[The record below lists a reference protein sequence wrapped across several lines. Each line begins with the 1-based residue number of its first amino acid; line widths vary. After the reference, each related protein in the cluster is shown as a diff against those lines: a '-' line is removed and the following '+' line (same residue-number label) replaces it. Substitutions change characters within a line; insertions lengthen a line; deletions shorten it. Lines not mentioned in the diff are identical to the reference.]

1 MRFDMSV
8 VDRSHL
14 ALVQGTIHSGTPYVA
29 NRWAQDLWLQ
39 LRYKLL
45 RVLACHNSMSTFCV
59 VEVLRSSFFKPLFEI
74 FSTSLITSANY
85 KNQTNTPKPIM

>member
-1 MRFDMSV
+1 MRFDISV

-29 NRWAQDLWLQ
+29 SRWAQDLWLQ
-39 LRYKLL
+39 LRYKYSPSIS
-45 RVLACHNSMSTFCV
+45 HNSMSTFCV

-74 FSTSLITSANY
+74 FSTLLITSANY
-85 KNQTNTPKPIM
+85 KNQTNTSKPIM